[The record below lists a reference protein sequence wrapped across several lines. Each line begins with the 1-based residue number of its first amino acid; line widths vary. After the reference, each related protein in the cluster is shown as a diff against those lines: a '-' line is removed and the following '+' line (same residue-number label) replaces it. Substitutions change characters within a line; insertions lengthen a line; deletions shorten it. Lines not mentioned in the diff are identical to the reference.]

1 MLYIVL
7 DINLEKIIFFNR
19 KKITKIRTKI
29 RSSSVLLVKNIKVDT
44 KSQGNRKFLFG
55 LEVIA
60 EAVGINVSNREDRQL
75 INFLLPLSKCY

>member
-29 RSSSVLLVKNIKVDT
+29 RSSSVLLGKNIKVDT

>member
-44 KSQGNRKFLFG
+44 KCQGNRKFLFG

>member
-75 INFLLPLSKCY
+75 INFLLPLRKCY

>member
-19 KKITKIRTKI
+19 KKITKIR
-29 RSSSVLLVKNIKVDT
+29 SSSVLGKNIKVDT

>member
-29 RSSSVLLVKNIKVDT
+29 RSSSVLGKNIKVDT

>member
-7 DINLEKIIFFNR
+7 DINSEKIIFFNR

-29 RSSSVLLVKNIKVDT
+29 RSSSVLGKNIKVDT

>member
-29 RSSSVLLVKNIKVDT
+29 RSSFVLLGENISV
-44 KSQGNRKFLFG
+44 
-55 LEVIA
+55 
-60 EAVGINVSNREDRQL
+60 
-75 INFLLPLSKCY
+75 Y

>member
-19 KKITKIRTKI
+19 KKSPKLGQKLE
-29 RSSSVLLVKNIKVDT
+29 VQLYFLGKKVCT
-44 KSQGNRKFLFG
+44 ESQGNRKFLFG

-60 EAVGINVSNREDRQL
+60 EAMGINLSNRDDRQ
-75 INFLLPLSKCY
+75 

>member
-44 KSQGNRKFLFG
+44 KRQGNRKFLFG

>member
-1 MLYIVL
+1 MG
-7 DINLEKIIFFNR
+7 
-19 KKITKIRTKI
+19 
-29 RSSSVLLVKNIKVDT
+29 KNIKVDT